1 MIIEDINKSIMNY
14 VNEYNLYFYKHHFIP
29 ALEKMKQTVQ
39 EKYTKYIDVSKTYY
53 SQIKETQFNL
63 SKENIKT
70 EEEIESIIS
79 SLKEEKNIHIY
90 IKRNSFS
97 KTKSIYSF
105 LSRKVTLFYI

>member
-79 SLKEEKNIHIY
+79 SLKEIAFQKPNSSILFFQEKLHY
-90 IKRNSFS
+90 
-97 KTKSIYSF
+97 SIYE
-105 LSRKVTLFYI
+105 KMN

>member
-1 MIIEDINKSIMNY
+1 MIIEDMNKSIMNY

-79 SLKEEKNIHIY
+79 SLKEEKNIQ
-90 IKRNSFS
+90 
-97 KTKSIYSF
+97 
-105 LSRKVTLFYI
+105 LFQIEE